1 MAAPAYGIIETRC
14 WLLVAGWLLAAGCW
28 LLLIAAGM
36 CWTAPPA
43 MLSMPDAPR

>member
-1 MAAPAYGIIETRC
+1 MAALAYGIIETRC
-14 WLLVAGWLLAAGCW
+14 WLLVAGCW